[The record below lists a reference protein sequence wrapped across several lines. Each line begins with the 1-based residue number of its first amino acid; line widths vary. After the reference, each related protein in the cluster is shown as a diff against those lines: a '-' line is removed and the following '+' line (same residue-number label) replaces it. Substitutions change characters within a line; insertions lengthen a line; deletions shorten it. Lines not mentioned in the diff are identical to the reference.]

1 MPENTQELYLDGY
14 VWPDRVAVYL
24 RNDEWVDARSYI
36 PESLHESVIEA
47 NEAWQVENT
56 ELREFISQLMAYINP
71 TEHQDTC
78 NRECPAYD
86 KCAGST
92 FCEFPYWALKRA
104 RVLGIEV
111 E

>member
-1 MPENTQELYLDGY
+1 VSWADDCELEYVIGDLKEEN
-14 VWPDRVAVYL
+14 AK
-24 RNDEWVDARSYI
+24 
-36 PESLHESVIEA
+36 
-47 NEAWQVENT
+47 
-56 ELREFISQLMAYINP
+56 LREFVSQLMAFIDP

-104 RVLGIEV
+104 REFGIEV
-111 E
+111 D

>member
-1 MPENTQELYLDGY
+1 MSWADDCELEYLIGDLKEEN
-14 VWPDRVAVYL
+14 A
-24 RNDEWVDARSYI
+24 
-36 PESLHESVIEA
+36 
-47 NEAWQVENT
+47 
-56 ELREFISQLMAYINP
+56 ELREFISQLMAYIDP

-104 RVLGIEV
+104 RELGIGDSDEHD
-111 E
+111 